1 LRVQVLPGGPMKKI
15 TDKDFVYV
23 PAEKTKEP
31 GYLSKRFQEI
41 REKQKE
47 EAAARL
53 RNVISNRRFK

>member
-1 LRVQVLPGGPMKKI
+1 MKSPKY
-15 TDKDFVYV
+15 TDVRYPLGYV
-23 PAEKTKEP
+23 TAEKSREP
-31 GYLSKRFQEI
+31 GYLQKRFQEI

>member
-1 LRVQVLPGGPMKKI
+1 VKPTKSILDKSFDYTPSHRTDVKKTI
-15 TDKDFVYV
+15 ER
-23 PAEKTKEP
+23 A
-31 GYLSKRFQEI
+31 